1 VEGLPL
7 HQALGDPRRLRA
19 LAATGLLEEPRTE
32 AFGRIARL
40 TRAVFGVSF
49 SMVSLLDQDREVH
62 AGVAGFPMTESGG
75 ELPIEHSLACRVI
88 VGCQP
93 LVIEHAQ
100 VDVSLARDPAVSA
113 LGVAS
118 CVLLPLLDADGFV
131 LGALGAFD
139 RLPRSWSSRDLDI
152 MRDLARSAMSEIE
165 LATASH
171 EDAHRRVALERL
183 VQDRTASLEMAT
195 LRVRQSELDLR
206 TSHEQTIRR
215 LSRAIEAR
223 NRETGWHVE
232 RMSRYA
238 ALIANRVGLDGERCE
253 LIRIAAPL
261 HDIGKIAVPDSVLLK
276 PGRLTMEERAVM
288 ETHAELGHQMLGGSG
303 EDLLEL
309 AAKIAWTHH
318 ERVDGH
324 GYPRG
329 LRGDGVPVE
338 GQIAA
343 VADVFDALIS
353 DRVYRQ
359 AFSVD
364 EAVEVLRLGRGTHF
378 EPAVVDAFLDAMDDV
393 VAIQRRFADL
403 HRNEPE
409 LLAV

>member
-1 VEGLPL
+1 VEGLAL
-7 HQALGDPRRLRA
+7 HQALEDPRRLRA

-32 AFGRIARL
+32 AFGRITRL
-40 TRAVFGVSF
+40 TRAIFGVSF
-49 SMVSLLDQDREVH
+49 SVVSLLDRDREVH
-62 AGVAGFPMTESGG
+62 GGIAGFPMTESAGD
-75 ELPIEHSLACRVI
+75 LPVDHSLACRV
-88 VGCQP
+88 VLGCEP
-93 LVIEHAQ
+93 LVVENVHA
-100 VDVSLARDPAVSA
+100 DPSLARDPAVIA

-118 CVLLPLLDADGFV
+118 YAVLPLVDAEGFV

-139 RLPRSWSSRDLDI
+139 RLPRGWSSRDLDI
-152 MRDLARSAMSEIE
+152 LRDLARSAISEIE
-165 LATASH
+165 LATAGQ
-171 EDAHRRVALERL
+171 EDAHRRAALERL
-183 VQDRTASLEMAT
+183 VQDRTASLELAT
-195 LRVRQSELDLR
+195 LRVKQSELDLR

-238 ALIANRVGLDGERCE
+238 ALIANRVGLDAERCE

-276 PGRLTMEERAVM
+276 PGRLTKEERAVM
-288 ETHAELGHQMLGGSG
+288 ETHAELGHQMLCGSG
-303 EDLLEL
+303 EELLDL
-309 AAKIAWTHH
+309 AARIAWTHH
-318 ERVDGH
+318 ERVDGD

-329 LRGDGVPVE
+329 LAGKDVPVE

-364 EAVEVLRLGRGTHF
+364 EAVEVLRLGRGSHF
-378 EPAVVDAFLDAMDDV
+378 EPVVVDAFLDAMDDV